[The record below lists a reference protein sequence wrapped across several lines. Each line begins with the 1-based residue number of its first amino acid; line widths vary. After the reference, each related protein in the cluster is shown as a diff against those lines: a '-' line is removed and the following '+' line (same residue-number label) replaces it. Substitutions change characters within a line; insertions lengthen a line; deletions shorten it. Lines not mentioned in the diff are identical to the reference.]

1 MDPKTNHD
9 GVSFRHTLLDL
20 LESDPPNEDRLLAEF
35 EERRPGGED
44 QPLYSTILYILT
56 HLTFP
61 EAEAERHWR
70 KIRAHR
76 DQIKS
81 RLGRDLGLR
90 VALLDYFLN
99 VNQELKNPKV
109 IEISIFE
116 QTERSAITDG
126 LTGLFNRRHFTLT
139 LRHEISRARRHQT
152 KVSLVLFDVD
162 DFKKLNDTK
171 GHPEGDKV
179 LVRTASLIKEGVRE
193 IDVASRYGGEEFAVI
208 LPETSRTGAFVV
220 ADRVRQR
227 VENHFRRTRGVSNV
241 TISGGVA
248 SYPDDATTFQD
259 LVRKAD
265 LGLYRSKAAG
275 KNRITLAK
283 GERRRHRRVPASEP
297 VRLGASGARAA
308 AAKAQNVSAGGVLVS
323 LKDPVKVGSKVRVVL
338 KDTAAAAVDLEGE
351 VVRVTPGKKVGA
363 YDVGVRFV
371 GGGRGAPGTPG
382 PRRKAAPGRTRRP
395 SS

>member
-1 MDPKTNHD
+1 MDPKKTTD
-9 GVSFRHTLLDL
+9 GVSFRHTLLEL
-20 LESDPPNEDRLLAEF
+20 LEADPPHEERLLAEF
-35 EERRPGGED
+35 EDRAADRQG

-70 KIRAHR
+70 RIRAHR
-76 DQIKS
+76 DRMKA
-81 RLGRDLGLR
+81 RLRRDVGLR

-126 LTGLFNRRHFTLT
+126 LTGLFNRRHFNET
-139 LRHEISRARRHQT
+139 LRHEISRARRHRS
-152 KVSLVLFDVD
+152 KVSLVLFDID

-179 LVRTASLIKEGVRE
+179 LVRAASLIKEGVRE
-193 IDVASRYGGEEFAVI
+193 IDVAARYGGEEFAVI

-227 VENHFRRTRGVSNV
+227 VESRFRRTRGVSNV
-241 TISGGVA
+241 TVSGGVA
-248 SYPDDATTFQD
+248 TFPDDAATIQE
-259 LVRKAD
+259 LIKKAD

-283 GERRRHRRVPASEP
+283 GERRRHRRVPAEKP
-297 VRLGASGARAA
+297 VRVGAADGRAA
-308 AAKAQNVSAGGVLVS
+308 AVMAKNVSAGGVLVS
-323 LKDPVKVGSKVRVVL
+323 LREPVAVGSKVSVVL
-338 KDTAAAAVDLEGE
+338 KDGGADGVDLRGE
-351 VVRVTPGKKVGA
+351 VVRVTRGKGKA

-371 GGGRGAPGTPG
+371 GGPRPVAVRPARGNARGGGR
-382 PRRKAAPGRTRRP
+382 
-395 SS
+395 S

>member
-1 MDPKTNHD
+1 MEPKKSPD
-9 GVSFRHTLLDL
+9 GVSFRNTLLEL
-20 LESDPPNEDRLLAEF
+20 LEADPPHEERLLAEF
-35 EERRPGGED
+35 ENQAADRQG

-56 HLTFP
+56 HLTFA

-70 KIRAHR
+70 RIRAHR
-76 DQIKS
+76 ERIKS
-81 RLGRDLGLR
+81 RLGRDVGLR

-126 LTGLFNRRHFTLT
+126 LTGLFNRRHFNLT
-139 LRHEISRARRHQT
+139 LRHEMSRARRHKSQ
-152 KVSLVLFDVD
+152 VSLVLFDID

-193 IDVASRYGGEEFAVI
+193 IDVAARYGGEEFAVI

-227 VENHFRRTRGVSNV
+227 VESHFRRTRGVSNV
-241 TISGGVA
+241 TVSGGVA
-248 SYPDDATTFQD
+248 TFPDDANT
-259 LVRKAD
+259 LVQLVKKAD
-265 LGLYRSKAAG
+265 LGLYRSKAGG

-283 GERRRHRRVPASEP
+283 GERRRHRRVPASEL
-297 VRLGASGARAA
+297 VRVGAGASSASAVL
-308 AAKAQNVSAGGVLVS
+308 AKNVSAGGVLVS
-323 LKDPVKVGSKVRVVL
+323 LREPVAIGSKVSVVL
-338 KDTAAAAVDLEGE
+338 KDTGAEVVDLRGE
-351 VVRVTPGKKVGA
+351 VVRVTRGKGRKA
-363 YDVGVRFV
+363 FDVGVRFMRGRRQAAAAPERRSAR
-371 GGGRGAPGTPG
+371 GGGRG
-382 PRRKAAPGRTRRP
+382 
-395 SS
+395 

>member
-9 GVSFRHTLLDL
+9 GVSFRHTLLEL
-20 LESDPPNEDRLLAEF
+20 LESDPPNEERLLAEF
-35 EERRPGGED
+35 EVKRTDTQGD
-44 QPLYSTILYILT
+44 PLYSTILYILT

-61 EAEAERHWR
+61 EAEAERHWQ
-70 KIRAHR
+70 KIRSHR
-76 DQIKS
+76 AQIKA

-126 LTGLFNRRHFTLT
+126 LTGLFNRRHFTQT
-139 LRHEISRARRHQT
+139 LRQEISRARRHKS
-152 KVSLVLFDVD
+152 KVSLVLFDID
-162 DFKKLNDTK
+162 DFKKLNDTR

-179 LVRTASLIKEGVRE
+179 LVRTAAQIKEAVRE

-241 TISGGVA
+241 TLSGGVA
-248 SYPDDATTFQD
+248 SFPDDATTFQD
-259 LVRKAD
+259 LVKKAD
-265 LGLYRSKAAG
+265 LGLYRAKAAG

-297 VRLGASGARAA
+297 VRLGAGGRRAA

-323 LKDPVKVGSKVRVVL
+323 LKEKVAVGSKVSVVL
-338 KDTAAAAVDLEGE
+338 KEAAAAGVDLQGE
-351 VVRVTPGKKVGA
+351 VVRVTPGKKLGA

-371 GGGRGAPGTPG
+371 SDGRTSGAAKPA
-382 PRRKAAPGRTRRP
+382 RKATAKRARR
-395 SS
+395 

>member
-1 MDPKTNHD
+1 MDPTANHD
-9 GVSFRHTLLDL
+9 GVSFRHTLLEL

-35 EERRPGGED
+35 EDRRTGNED
-44 QPLYSTILYILT
+44 EPLYATILFILT
-56 HLTFP
+56 HLTF
-61 EAEAERHWR
+61 EESEAERHWQ

-76 DQIKS
+76 AQIKA

-126 LTGLFNRRHFTLT
+126 LTGLFNRRHFTQT
-139 LRHEISRARRHQT
+139 LRHEISRAKRHKT
-152 KVSLVLFDVD
+152 RVSLALFDID

-179 LVRTASLIKEGVRE
+179 LVRTASLIKEGIRE
-193 IDVASRYGGEEFAVI
+193 IDVASRYGGEEFAVV
-208 LPETSRTGAFVV
+208 LPETSHTGAFVV
-220 ADRVRQR
+220 AERVRQK

-241 TISGGVA
+241 TVSGGVA
-248 SYPDDATTFQD
+248 TFPDDATTFQD
-259 LVRKAD
+259 LLKKAD

-297 VRLGASGARAA
+297 VRVGAGGRRAST
-308 AAKAQNVSAGGVLVS
+308 AKAKNVSDGGVLVS
-323 LKDPVKVGSKVRVVL
+323 LKERVAVGSKVSVIL
-338 KDTAAAAVDLEGE
+338 KGAAPGAGDLQGE
-351 VVRVTPGKKVGA
+351 VVRVSPGKIGA

-371 GGGRGAPGTPG
+371 GTPRRAPGAAAARPKKA
-382 PRRKAAPGRTRRP
+382 PRSTRR
-395 SS
+395 

>member
-1 MDPKTNHD
+1 MDSKTTHD
-9 GVSFRHTLLDL
+9 GVSFRHTLLEL

-35 EERRPGGED
+35 ETGRADREGE
-44 QPLYSTILYILT
+44 PLYATILYILT

-61 EAEAERHWR
+61 EAEAERHWG

-76 DQIKS
+76 AQIKA

-126 LTGLFNRRHFTLT
+126 LTGLFNRRHFTQT
-139 LRHEISRARRHQT
+139 LRHEISRARRHKS
-152 KVSLVLFDVD
+152 KVSLVLFDID

-179 LVRTASLIKEGVRE
+179 LVRTAALIKEGVRE
-193 IDVASRYGGEEFAVI
+193 IDMASRYGGEEFAVV

-241 TISGGVA
+241 TLSGGVA
-248 SYPDDATTFQD
+248 SFPDDATTLPD
-259 LVRKAD
+259 LIKKAD

-297 VRLGASGARAA
+297 VRLGAGGGRAA

-323 LKDPVKVGSKVRVVL
+323 LKEPVAVGSKVSVVL
-338 KDTAAAAVDLEGE
+338 KDPGAKAVDFQGE
-351 VVRVTPGKKVGA
+351 VVRVTPGKKGGA

-371 GGGRGAPGTPG
+371 GSSRTPAAARRSRKTTAGRG
-382 PRRKAAPGRTRRP
+382 R
-395 SS
+395 S

>member
-1 MDPKTNHD
+1 MDQKPNHD
-9 GVSFRHTLLDL
+9 GVSFRHTLLEL

-35 EERRPGGED
+35 ED
-44 QPLYSTILYILT
+44 QGSDADRPLYSTILYILT

-61 EAEAERHWR
+61 EGEAERHWR

-76 DQIKS
+76 DQIKAK
-81 RLGRDLGLR
+81 LGRDLGLR

-126 LTGLFNRRHFTLT
+126 LTGLFNRRHFTQT
-139 LRHEISRARRHQT
+139 LRHELSRARRHSS

-179 LVRTASLIKEGVRE
+179 LVRTASLIKAGVRE
-193 IDVASRYGGEEFAVI
+193 IDMASRYGGEEFAVI

-220 ADRVRQR
+220 ADRVRQA
-227 VENHFRRTRGVSNV
+227 VENHFRRTRGVSKV
-241 TISGGVA
+241 TVSGGVA
-248 SYPDDATTFQD
+248 TFPDDATTFAD
-259 LVRKAD
+259 LVKKAD
-265 LGLYRSKAAG
+265 LGLYRAKAAG

-283 GERRRHRRVPASEP
+283 GERRKHRRVPASEG
-297 VRLGASGARAA
+297 VRLGAGSGKAA
-308 AAKAQNVSAGGVLVS
+308 AAKARNLSAGGVLVS
-323 LKDPVKVGSKVRVVL
+323 LREPVAVGSRVSVVL
-338 KDTAAAAVDLEGE
+338 KDPGAAAVDLKGE
-351 VVRVTPGKKVGA
+351 VVRVTPRKKGGA

-371 GGGRGAPGTPG
+371 TRGRV
-382 PRRKAAPGRTRRP
+382 KSTRR
-395 SS
+395 

>member
-1 MDPKTNHD
+1 MEAKKSPD
-9 GVSFRHTLLDL
+9 GVSFRHTLLEL
-20 LESDPPNEDRLLAEF
+20 LEADPPHEERLLAEF
-35 EERRPGGED
+35 ESQKPDRQG

-70 KIRAHR
+70 RIRAHR
-76 DQIKS
+76 ERIKA
-81 RLGRDLGLR
+81 RLGRDVGLR

-99 VNQELKNPKV
+99 VAQELKNPKV

-126 LTGLFNRRHFTLT
+126 LTGLFNRRHFNQT
-139 LRHEISRARRHQT
+139 LRHEMSRARRHQSQ
-152 KVSLVLFDVD
+152 VSLVLFDID

-193 IDVASRYGGEEFAVI
+193 IDVAARYGGEEFAVI

-227 VENHFRRTRGVSNV
+227 VEKHFRRTRGVSNV
-241 TISGGVA
+241 TVSGGVA
-248 SYPDDATTFQD
+248 TFPDDANTLLH
-259 LVRKAD
+259 LVKKAD

-297 VRLGASGARAA
+297 VRLGAGD
-308 AAKAQNVSAGGVLVS
+308 AKASAATAKNVSAGGVLVS
-323 LKDPVKVGSKVRVVL
+323 LREPVAIGSKVSVVL
-338 KDTAAAAVDLEGE
+338 KE
-351 VVRVTPGKKVGA
+351 KGA
-363 YDVGVRFV
+363 
-371 GGGRGAPGTPG
+371 
-382 PRRKAAPGRTRRP
+382 
-395 SS
+395 

>member
-1 MDPKTNHD
+1 MDPKTKHD
-9 GVSFRHTLLDL
+9 GVSFRHTLLEL

-35 EERRPGGED
+35 ED
-44 QPLYSTILYILT
+44 QGKSTPDRPLYSTILYILT

-61 EAEAERHWR
+61 EGEAERHWR

-76 DQIKS
+76 EQIKT

-126 LTGLFNRRHFTLT
+126 LTGLFNRRHFTQT
-139 LRHEISRARRHQT
+139 MRHEISRARRHNT
-152 KVSLVLFDVD
+152 KVSLVLFDID

-171 GHPEGDKV
+171 GHPAGDKV
-179 LVRTASLIKEGVRE
+179 LVRTATQIKEGVRE

-208 LPETSRTGAFVV
+208 LPETSRNGAFVV

-227 VENHFRRTRGVSNV
+227 VESHFRRTRGVSNV
-241 TISGGVA
+241 TLSGGVA
-248 SYPDDATTFQD
+248 TFPDDATSLLD
-259 LVRKAD
+259 LIKKAD
-265 LGLYRSKAAG
+265 LGLYRAKAGG

-297 VRLGASGARAA
+297 VRLGAGGRKAS
-308 AAKAQNVSAGGVLVS
+308 AAKAQNLSAGGVLVS
-323 LKDPVKVGSKVRVVL
+323 LRKPVALGSKVTVVL
-338 KDTAAAAVDLEGE
+338 KDAAAGMDLKGE
-351 VVRVTPGKKVGA
+351 VVRVTPGKKRGA

-371 GGGRGAPGTPG
+371 
-382 PRRKAAPGRTRRP
+382 RRSRSSSSARPQRR
-395 SS
+395 

>member
-1 MDPKTNHD
+1 MDPKPHHD

-35 EERRPGGED
+35 EGQGSDADR
-44 QPLYSTILYILT
+44 PLYSTILYILT

-70 KIRAHR
+70 KIRTHR
-76 DQIKS
+76 DQIKA

-126 LTGLFNRRHFTLT
+126 LTGLFNRRHFTQT
-139 LRHEISRARRHQT
+139 LRHELSRARRHNS

-179 LVRTASLIKEGVRE
+179 LVRTASLIKAGVRE
-193 IDVASRYGGEEFAVI
+193 IDMASRYGGEEFAVI
-208 LPETSRTGAFVV
+208 LPETSRTGAYVV
-220 ADRVRQR
+220 ADRVRQS
-227 VENHFRRTRGVSNV
+227 VEHHFRRTRGVSNV
-241 TISGGVA
+241 TVSGGVA
-248 SYPDDATTFQD
+248 TFPDDATTFAD
-259 LVRKAD
+259 LVKKAD
-265 LGLYRSKAAG
+265 LGLYRAKAAG

-283 GERRRHRRVPASEP
+283 GERRKHRRVPASEG
-297 VRLGASGARAA
+297 VRLGAGSGKAA
-308 AAKAQNVSAGGVLVS
+308 AAKARNLSAGGVLVS
-323 LKDPVKVGSKVRVVL
+323 LREPVAVGSKVSVVL
-338 KDTAAAAVDLEGE
+338 KDPGAAAVDLQGE
-351 VVRVTPGKKVGA
+351 VVRVTPGKKGGA

-371 GGGRGAPGTPG
+371 TKAGRASGLVGGV
-382 PRRKAAPGRTRRP
+382 RRKRVSKRKRG
-395 SS
+395 

>member
-1 MDPKTNHD
+1 MDPKKTNHD
-9 GVSFRHTLLDL
+9 GVSFRHTLLEL

-35 EERRPGGED
+35 EEARTSRDEE
-44 QPLYSTILYILT
+44 PLYSTILYILT
-56 HLTFP
+56 HLNFP
-61 EAEAERHWR
+61 EAEAERHWG
-70 KIRAHR
+70 KIRLHR
-76 DQIKS
+76 TQIKT

-126 LTGLFNRRHFTLT
+126 LTGLFNRRHFTQT
-139 LRHEISRARRHQT
+139 LRHEISRARRHKS
-152 KVSLVLFDVD
+152 KVALVLFDID

-179 LVRTASLIKEGVRE
+179 LVRTAALIKEGVRE
-193 IDVASRYGGEEFAVI
+193 IDVASRYGGEEFAVV

-241 TISGGVA
+241 TLSGGVA
-248 SYPDDATTFQD
+248 SFPDDATTFQD
-259 LVRKAD
+259 LVKKAD

-283 GERRRHRRVPASEP
+283 GERRRHLRVPAREP
-297 VRLGASGARAA
+297 VRVGAKGARAS
-308 AAKAQNVSAGGVLVS
+308 AAKAKNVSAGGVLVS
-323 LKDPVKVGSKVRVVL
+323 LKQPVAVGSKVSVVL
-338 KDTAAAAVDLEGE
+338 KDAGAPGGDFQGE

-363 YDVGVRFV
+363 YDVGVRFL
-371 GGGRGAPGTPG
+371 GNQKSRKAI
-382 PRRKAAPGRTRRP
+382 PRRAR
-395 SS
+395 S

>member
-1 MDPKTNHD
+1 MEAKKSSD
-9 GVSFRHTLLDL
+9 GVSFRHTLLEL
-20 LESDPPNEDRLLAEF
+20 LEADPPHEERLLAEF
-35 EERRPGGED
+35 ESQKPDRQG

-70 KIRAHR
+70 RIRAHR
-76 DQIKS
+76 DRIKA
-81 RLGRDLGLR
+81 RLGRDVGLR

-99 VNQELKNPKV
+99 VAQELKNPKV

-126 LTGLFNRRHFTLT
+126 LTGLFNRRHFNQT
-139 LRHEISRARRHQT
+139 LRHEMSRARRHRSQ
-152 KVSLVLFDVD
+152 VSLVLFDID

-193 IDVASRYGGEEFAVI
+193 IDVAARYGGEEFAVI

-227 VENHFRRTRGVSNV
+227 VESHFRRTRGVSNV
-241 TISGGVA
+241 TVSGGVA
-248 SYPDDATTFQD
+248 TFPDDANTLLH
-259 LVRKAD
+259 LVKKAD

-283 GERRRHRRVPASEP
+283 GERRRHRRVPATEP
-297 VRLGASGARAA
+297 VRLGAGDAKVAA
-308 AAKAQNVSAGGVLVS
+308 ATAKNVSAGGVLVS
-323 LKDPVKVGSKVRVVL
+323 LREPVAIGSKVSVVL
-338 KDTAAAAVDLEGE
+338 KDKGAEVVDLRGE
-351 VVRVTPGKKVGA
+351 VVRVTPGKGRKA
-363 YDVGVRFV
+363 FDVGVRFV
-371 GGGRGAPGTPG
+371 GSGRQARSTERKRARGGR
-382 PRRKAAPGRTRRP
+382 R
-395 SS
+395 

>member
-1 MDPKTNHD
+1 MDPKKTNHD
-9 GVSFRHTLLDL
+9 GVSFRHTLLEL

-35 EERRPGGED
+35 EEGRTNREEE
-44 QPLYSTILYILT
+44 PLYSTILYILT
-56 HLTFP
+56 HLNFH
-61 EAEAERHWR
+61 EAEAERHWG

-76 DQIKS
+76 GQIKA

-126 LTGLFNRRHFTLT
+126 LTGLFNRRHFTQT
-139 LRHEISRARRHQT
+139 LRHEISRARRHKS
-152 KVSLVLFDVD
+152 KVSLVLFDID

-179 LVRTASLIKEGVRE
+179 LVRTAALIKEGVRE
-193 IDVASRYGGEEFAVI
+193 IDVASRYGGEEFAVV

-241 TISGGVA
+241 TLSGGVA
-248 SYPDDATTFQD
+248 SFPDDATTFQD
-259 LVRKAD
+259 LVKKAD

-283 GERRRHRRVPASEP
+283 GERRRHLRVPAREP
-297 VRLGASGARAA
+297 VQVGAKGGRAS
-308 AAKAQNVSAGGVLVS
+308 AAKAKNVSAGGVLVS
-323 LKDPVKVGSKVRVVL
+323 LKQPVAVGSKVSVVL
-338 KDTAAAAVDLEGE
+338 KDSGAQAGAFQGE

-371 GGGRGAPGTPG
+371 NPQRAPGPA
-382 PRRKAAPGRTRRP
+382 RKSRKATPKRAR
-395 SS
+395 S